1 MIAMLLTRKLS
12 FTTPWFN
19 NTFSRNRSALIV
31 HGLHKTAT
39 MFLYRFFKD
48 VADHLQIDFQSV
60 HNSDRSRTRSTIKNA
75 TSFIRCPERS
85 FCIDKSSRS
94 SSQDIFHLFQ
104 VRDPRD
110 ILVSEYYSLGWLHCE
125 QAWSDEEKGRRK
137 KIQQLTID
145 QYVLSEPEIS
155 KYPLLNRFDE
165 FLKNADNPTVS
176 IVKYETM
183 VTDFAAWLADVLPI
197 LCLDN
202 RKFVRYFNRRNK
214 NEFTRDTPCD
224 SHKRN
229 ITPGDHRKK
238 LRPSTIAHL
247 NKRYSK
253 ILDFLGY
260 SN

>member
-19 NTFSRNRSALIV
+19 STFSRNRSALIV

-48 VADHLQIDFQSV
+48 VAEHLQIDFQSV
-60 HNSDRSRTRSTIKNA
+60 HNPDRTKAPLNNRAS

-85 FCIDKSSRS
+85 FSIDRS
-94 SSQDIFHLFQ
+94 SPSYSQEIFHLFQ

-110 ILVSEYYSLGWLHCE
+110 ILVSEYYSLGWLHSE

-155 KYPLLNRFDE
+155 KYPLLNRFDAL
-165 FLKNADNPTVS
+165 LKNADNPAVS

-197 LCLDN
+197 LYLGK

-214 NEFTRDTPCD
+214 NEFSLDTPCD
-224 SHKRN
+224 SHKRH

-238 LRPSTIAHL
+238 LRPSTIAQL